1 MRWTMRWPGF
11 SQTGGSSVSGGRN
24 SKSRAHARLR
34 IAVFALLG
42 LNAVLLTLVF
52 HRPGFTLPQQQAELV
67 RARESRDAARDSV
80 AQMRD
85 LRSKLQG
92 ALQNGDQFAQ
102 DRFLA
107 RGEGFSAILT
117 DLERR
122 ASEAG
127 LRPGGISYQLRDE
140 LDQPGWTSVEVTLA
154 VEGEYPDLLRF
165 IHQLEQSDLFWI
177 INGLNVAGNADREL
191 RMNLQ
196 MQTYFIPS

>member
-1 MRWTMRWPGF
+1 MRWPRF
-11 SQTGGSSVSGGRN
+11 SPMGGSVSGGGN
-24 SKSRAHARLR
+24 GKSRAGSRLR

-42 LNAVLLTLVF
+42 LNAVLMTLIF

-67 RARESRDAARDSV
+67 RARDRRDAARDAV

-85 LRSKLQG
+85 LRFKLQG
-92 ALQNGDQFAQ
+92 ALQNGEQFAQ
-102 DRFLA
+102 NHFLA
-107 RGEGFSAILT
+107 RGAGFSSILT

-122 ASEAG
+122 ASEAS
-127 LRPGGISYQLRDE
+127 LRPGGITYQLRE
-140 LDQPGWTSVEVTLA
+140 EPDQPGWTGVEVTLT
-154 VEGEYPDLLRF
+154 VEGQYPDLLRF

-177 INGLNVAGNADREL
+177 INSIGVAGEAGRDL